1 MDEYPSSYFF
11 TLDFNIGPAF
21 RFVRHCEIRSLTGRA
36 LVTANEHPYEFTAT
50 VEKKDVQIKQGCG
63 EVVFVLSSLEPW
75 VSHPAKIVAPESSVG
90 DSILENLYR
99 DKASYDVFFEF
110 KISYDDDT
118 TSDPGDSDDS
128 ATTLRPRNRTEMRS
142 SRLGAHKL
150 VLSQWSHFKTK
161 FESQSADDN
170 KIKVENV
177 PPKTFRLL
185 LRFMYT
191 GQLRDDKKPK
201 VTYSEDILQGIEVVT
216 WEGLFKAANEYNLD
230 ELCKLAR
237 DNILADLSPEK
248 TIPFLFRTAYLYEML
263 YDPVIDHVQIIHDFN
278 NWIVYP
284 I

>member
-1 MDEYPSSYFF
+1 MS
-11 TLDFNIGPAF
+11 T
-21 RFVRHCEIRSLTGRA
+21 TA
-36 LVTANEHPYEFTAT
+36 LATVTVAAT

-90 DSILENLYR
+90 DSILENLYG
-99 DKASYDVFFEF
+99 DKASHDVFFEF
-110 KISYDDDT
+110 KISYDDDA

-128 ATTLRPRNRTEMRS
+128 ATTLRPRNRTGMKS
-142 SRLGAHKL
+142 IRLGAHKL

-161 FESQSADDN
+161 FESEGAADN

-177 PPKTFRLL
+177 SPKTFRLL

-237 DNILADLSPEK
+237 DNILSDLSPEK
-248 TIPFLFRTAYLYEML
+248 TIPFLFHTAYLYEML
-263 YDPVIDHVQIIHDFN
+263 YDPVIECIATRCGTHVISDGWLQEHLDHPRSAEISLDLYRKLLLSRPHKD
-278 NWIVYP
+278 
-284 I
+284 